1 MSLVSLM
8 YHDVVANGR
17 WDDSGFLG
25 SAADHYKLDAVNF
38 AAHLDNLLAAGT
50 HFADP
55 NAVAGGLYE
64 GCLLTYD
71 DGGASA
77 AAVGAAMV
85 DRGVRGCFFITTSR
99 IGTPGFVSAEDLRNL
114 RREGHLVGSHSHTH
128 PANISQ
134 LDTHAL
140 HEEWRRSVETLEH
153 VLGERV
159 DTASVPGGFMSTA
172 VLRAAEAAGIRTLFT
187 SEPTTRAWRSGSCS
201 ILGRYALVR
210 HSTPAAAV
218 ALAGVRSGAR
228 LVQWAKWNIKKPLKR
243 WAGPVYRLARERLLH
258 GPRSSVVVPLADA
271 GEDGKETAVADGAHN
286 HVVH

>member
-8 YHDVVANGR
+8 YHDVVADGR

-25 SAADHYKLDAVNF
+25 SAADHYKLDAKNF
-38 AAHLDNLLAAGT
+38 VAHLDSLLAART

-55 NAVAGGLYE
+55 NAVAGGVYE

-85 DRGVRGCFFITTSR
+85 ERGIRGCFFITTSR
-99 IGTPGFVSAEDLRNL
+99 IGTPGFVTAEDLRTL
-114 RREGHLVGSHSHTH
+114 RRDGHLIGSHSHTH

-134 LDTHAL
+134 LDAHAL
-140 HEEWRRSVETLEH
+140 NDEWQRSVETLEQ

-159 DTASVPGGFMSTA
+159 HTASVPGGFMSAA

-187 SEPTTRAWRSGSCS
+187 SEPTTRAWRRKDCS
-201 ILGRYALVR
+201 VLGRYALVR
-210 HSTPAAAV
+210 HSTPFAAV
-218 ALAGVRSGAR
+218 ALAGARGGAR
-228 LVQWAKWNIKKPLKR
+228 LAQWVKWNVKKPLKR
-243 WAGPVYRLARERLLH
+243 WVGPVYRFARKRLLS
-258 GPRSSVVVPLADA
+258 RQAA
-271 GEDGKETAVADGAHN
+271 T
-286 HVVH
+286 